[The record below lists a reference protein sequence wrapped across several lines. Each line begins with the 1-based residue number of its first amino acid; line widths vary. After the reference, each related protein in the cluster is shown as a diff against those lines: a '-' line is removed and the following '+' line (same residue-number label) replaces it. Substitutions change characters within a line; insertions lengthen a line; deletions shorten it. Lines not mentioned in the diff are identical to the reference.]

1 MAFNLPKADQSCRF
15 GLHWSARSVYDEQDR
30 FMAENIIAPL
40 SGKVTS
46 VGIEIGQAVEEDDDA
61 IVIEA
66 MKMETSI
73 YVPCDGVIKEIK
85 AKVGDEVEKDDVL
98 AVVA

>member
-1 MAFNLPKADQSCRF
+1 
-15 GLHWSARSVYDEQDR
+15 
-30 FMAENIIAPL
+30 MAENIIAPL
-40 SGKVTS
+40 SGKVIS

-85 AKVGDEVEKDDVL
+85 AKVGDEVEEDDVL